1 MAFVDF
7 IVYLTYRIAFTFID
21 LCVFIKFL
29 FKVGLLNAQILLI
42 LQEQDLIK
50 CCIGF

>member
-29 FKVGLLNAQILLI
+29 FKVGLLNA
-42 LQEQDLIK
+42 
-50 CCIGF
+50 